1 MLNVQMKRTLHET
14 QLGNWVSVTSEWLH
28 LESIEA
34 VNTYKL
40 LYYQCFFLIRFDV
53 GLWLTDLPRIQFKTF
68 HHFPH
73 VAVSL
78 RTILLVN

>member
-28 LESIEA
+28 LVSIEA

-53 GLWLTDLPRIQFKTF
+53 GLWFR
-68 HHFPH
+68 
-73 VAVSL
+73 
-78 RTILLVN
+78 